1 VNSPPPTPRLFLL
14 ASLTHRPLARSCI
27 CVRTSADGSLFST
40 STGAIVAVADGG
52 AVALSSGASHAVVRS
67 ARAAAAAAN
76 LSFCEEP
83 LNTKQLAGSNCSVMA
98 IRGVTSAFN
107 LRQLFEYKNRALVS
121 VWQQK
126 QPPPPQFLT
135 ALNTHLTSNLDR
147 QPLFSSHRTE

>member
-1 VNSPPPTPRLFLL
+1 M
-14 ASLTHRPLARSCI
+14 
-27 CVRTSADGSLFST
+27 
-40 STGAIVAVADGG
+40 
-52 AVALSSGASHAVVRS
+52 SSGASHAVVRS

-76 LSFCEEP
+76 LAFCEEP
-83 LNTKQLAGSNCSVMA
+83 LNAKQLAGSNCSVMA

-107 LRQLFEYKNRALVS
+107 LRQLFEYKNRALAS

-126 QPPPPQFLT
+126 QPPPQQFLT